1 MAKLKI
7 TTESYTA
14 VSSGEG
20 TGIIDSDIV
29 YDTDGFPFIPAKRL
43 KGLLKESAVEC
54 LEILNISG
62 TDLLDNIFGKESQQG
77 KLHFPNLFIENYSD
91 IKKEFDFINNKDKD
105 KILYGILSRE
115 NILSYYTSIRQQ
127 TAIDKDGIAKE
138 HSLRTI
144 RVIKPEVTFEGEID
158 VSILNDSEKILIYL
172 AAQNLRKLGLNR
184 NAGFGKVKCCLEN
197 IGNIENTIKS
207 SNIDNI
213 IHSLKESSI
222 NIAKRSSQNIQFTN
236 SDYKP
241 SVEPTENVTIHL
253 KITTLSP
260 VLLSTRSGDLN
271 TTDTR
276 LYIPGTTIRGFFAR
290 ILMDKLGLNENNAH
304 LNPLF
309 KQCFIKDKIS
319 FGPALPF
326 YDERVFH
333 PFPLHLQSTK
343 KNQYDVLDIFKDS
356 NNSKNEKRELT
367 KPNSGLFVYVPENKY
382 LTYSVPTRAY
392 FHGSRDRITGKNED
406 GSIFYYDSIEP
417 GNEFITSLTGP
428 KNLLDALFQNQ
439 KEWIGYIGRSKTS
452 QYGKVK
458 IEIYNNINSSD
469 EFDFSGEDNIVLS
482 AISPII
488 LVNEQGEPDL
498 SIQNIKNYIQ
508 FFISSVN
515 FEIKNIYLR
524 TENVDFFNNTWGTK
538 SKTYIAIKEGSSFL
552 LKFTPSNN
560 KLQNIINNGIGE
572 FTHLGYGRVNFY
584 RVFDETLTKKELK
597 ANANISNI
605 KIDKSKDILL
615 KIIDNE
621 YKKIIEF
628 LGMNNANHKK
638 PNISPSL
645 CGRMISSLQQYTNQA
660 DFIQEFIEN
669 SEKGI
674 KGKKAYEQLEKADLI
689 DDMRLELYKLIGNKN
704 EMRELNQFVEKLVD
718 VSINIDKNNIIKK
731 YYFNYWI
738 AFFKQVRL
746 NQKEKLKYEQ

>member
-14 VSSGEG
+14 VTSGEG

-29 YDTDGFPFIPAKRL
+29 YDTDGFPFIPAKRV
-43 KGLLKESAVEC
+43 KGLLRESVVEC

-62 TDLLDNIFGKESQQG
+62 TELLENIFGSESAQG
-77 KLHFPNLFIENYSD
+77 KLHFSNLFIENYPD
-91 IKKEFDFINNKDKD
+91 IKKEFDIIKSKFNTF
-105 KILYGILSRE
+105 YGILSRE

-127 TAIDKDGIAKE
+127 TAIDQNGIAKE

-144 RVIKPEVTFEGEID
+144 RVIKPEVSFEGEID
-158 VSILNDSEKILIYL
+158 VSVLNDSEKVLIYL
-172 AAQNLRKLGLNR
+172 ATKNLRKLGLNR

-197 IGNIENTIKS
+197 IGNIENTKKS
-207 SNIDNI
+207 PNIDNI
-213 IHSLKESSI
+213 INSLKDSSI
-222 NIAKRSSQNIQFTN
+222 NIAERSSQNIQITN

-241 SVEPTENVTIHL
+241 FVEPTENITIHL

-304 LNPLF
+304 QNSLF
-309 KQCFIKDKIS
+309 KQCFIEDKIS

-326 YDERVFH
+326 YDEKVFY
-333 PFPLHLQSTK
+333 PFPSHLQSTK
-343 KNQYDVLDIFKDS
+343 NNENDIYDIFGYET
-356 NNSKNEKRELT
+356 NELT
-367 KPNSGLFVYVPENKY
+367 RPIGGFVYVSENKC
-382 LTYSVPTRAY
+382 LTHSVPTRAY

-417 GNEFITSLTGP
+417 NNEFISSLTGP
-428 KNLLDALFQNQ
+428 KKLLDALFLDQ

-458 IEIYNNINSSD
+458 IEIYNNIKSSD
-469 EFDFSGEDNIVLS
+469 EFDFSGEDKIVLS
-482 AISPII
+482 ALSPII

-508 FFISSVN
+508 FFIPSVN

-552 LKFTPSNN
+552 LKFTNNNPSNN
-560 KLQNIINNGIGE
+560 ELQNIINNGIGE

-584 RVFDETLTKKELK
+584 RIFDETLTKKELK
-597 ANANISNI
+597 ANVNISNI

-660 DFIQEFIEN
+660 DFIQDFIEN

-689 DDMRLELYKLIGNKN
+689 DDMKSELYKLIENYN
-704 EMRELNQFVEKLVD
+704 EMHELNQFVGKLID
-718 VSINIDKNNIIKK
+718 VSINIDKNNIINK

-746 NQKEKLKYEQ
+746 NQKEKIKI

>member
-20 TGIIDSDIV
+20 AGVIDSDIL
-29 YDTDGFPFIPAKRL
+29 YDSEGFPFIPAKRI
-43 KGLLKESAVEC
+43 KGLLRESAIEC
-54 LEILNISG
+54 LEMLKILG
-62 TDLLDNIFGKESQQG
+62 TDILEGIFGKESVQG
-77 KLHFPNLFIENYSD
+77 KLHFPNLYIENYSD
-91 IKKEFDFINNKDKD
+91 VKKEFDFIKDKYKDKD
-105 KILYGILSRE
+105 VYGILSRE
-115 NILSYYTSIRQQ
+115 NILSFYTDIRQQ
-127 TAIDKDGIAKE
+127 TAIDENGIAKE

-172 AAQNLRKLGLNR
+172 ATKNLRKLGLNR
-184 NAGFGKVKCCLEN
+184 NVGFGKVKCSIEN
-197 IGNIENTIKS
+197 IGNIESDIDKIINTLRNQ
-207 SNIDNI
+207 SNNFT
-213 IHSLKESSI
+213 
-222 NIAKRSSQNIQFTN
+222 KRSAQNIQVTN
-236 SDYKP
+236 PDFKTI
-241 SVEPTENVTIHL
+241 VEPTENTTIHL
-253 KITTLSP
+253 KIKTLSP

-276 LYIPGTTIRGFFAR
+276 LYIPGTTIRGFFAKM
-290 ILMDKLGLNENNAH
+290 LMDKLGLNENNAH
-304 LNPLF
+304 QQSLF
-309 KQCFIKDKIS
+309 KQCFIEDKVS

-326 YDERVFH
+326 YDEKVFY
-333 PFPLHLQSTK
+333 PFPSHLQSTK
-343 KNQYDVLDIFKDS
+343 NNENDIYDIFLDGT
-356 NNSKNEKRELT
+356 NELT
-367 KPNSGLFVYVPENKY
+367 KPNGGFVYVSENKC
-382 LTYSVPTRAY
+382 LTHSVSTRAY

-417 GNEFITSLTGP
+417 NNEFISSLTGP
-428 KNLLDALFQNQ
+428 KKLLDALFLDQ

-458 IEIYNNINSSD
+458 IEIYNNIKSSD
-469 EFDFSGEDNIVLS
+469 EFDFSGEDKIVLS
-482 AISPII
+482 ALSPII

-508 FFISSVN
+508 FFIPSVN

-552 LKFTPSNN
+552 LKFTNNNPSNN
-560 KLQNIINNGIGE
+560 ELQNIINNGIGE

-584 RVFDETLTKKELK
+584 RIFDETLTKKELK
-597 ANANISNI
+597 ANVNISNI

-660 DFIQEFIEN
+660 DFIQDFIEN

-689 DDMRLELYKLIGNKN
+689 DDMKSELYKLIENYN
-704 EMRELNQFVEKLVD
+704 EMHELNQFVGKLID
-718 VSINIDKNNIIKK
+718 VSINIDKNNIINK

-746 NQKEKLKYEQ
+746 NQKEKIKI